1 MFNYTLDYI
10 NLIHISKITTNDI
23 KKKIT
28 YFFDGKIETQTFA
41 EQSDYDEAVDA
52 IVEAGLLLIGETYYN
67 KDRLSIVI
75 PNGLECTF
83 MFIGNVI
90 INHIYEDTSDV
101 DAVIAEIEPEFIEI
115 NGKWYQGKQLHIVKA
130 DKITLTIVYDFLGM
144 DSFTVTY
151 DDEAAFDEAIEK
163 IKSIGEGGGSG
174 PTPTPKTAKPTFS
187 PSAGSVPVGTSVTI
201 SCSDSGA
208 TIYYTTDGT
217 TPDETSSVYSS
228 PIAIPN
234 EGLTLKAVA
243 KAADKDLSSV
253 ASAHYTVSM
262 QTVAAPTFSPTGG
275 AVAAGSSI
283 IISCDTEGATIYYTT
298 DGTQPDTSS
307 SVYTDGVTVGT
318 TAFTLKAYAVKE
330 NMHDSAT
337 VSENYTVSL
346 DMVATPVI
354 SPNAGAVNKGTEV
367 SITCETAGAEIHY
380 TTDGSNPT
388 ASSPVYSAAF
398 TINTATTVKA
408 IGIKSGMDN
417 SSIASAVYSI
427 AKVATP
433 TFTPS
438 AGQIN
443 YGATVAIATAT
454 SGATIHYTTDGSA
467 PTSSSPVYS
476 DPIELTVATTIK
488 AIAVKSDMDDSA
500 VATAAYTIHMDTVA
514 TPTFSPSAGAVEIGT
529 SVTISCATS
538 GAEIHYTVDGTT
550 PSASSPVYSSA
561 ITIDAAKTIKAIAI
575 KTGMTNS
582 SVGSASYTIAKVAT
596 PNFSQ
601 PAGEVPSG
609 TEITITCSTSGA
621 TIHYTTDGTDPTS
634 SSPVYSAPIAITGA
648 TTLKAI
654 AVKANMADS
663 SIKSANYT
671 VAVVLTRYAGW
682 IINSRPI
689 GGITFDKALL
699 EGMEDLQTDTVAS
712 KETPA
717 NFKFTGTAGSTSNAR
732 PTWAYPA
739 QYGNCTEYFNGLGW
753 TSLTSPD
760 SDFSS
765 LTADIDGVTYNI
777 YTMTTKMAPNVG
789 EEYPWPFR

>member
-1 MFNYTLDYI
+1 MFNYEVNYT
-10 NLIHISKITTNDI
+10 NLIHISKITTNDY

-28 YFFDGKIETQTFA
+28 IYLDGGKLVTQTFA
-41 EQSDYDEAVDA
+41 DESEYQAKVADYEAILVQ
-52 IVEAGLLLIGETYYN
+52 IGTTYYN
-67 KDRLSIVI
+67 EDRISIVV
-75 PNGLECTF
+75 PNGKIVTF
-83 MFIGNVI
+83 HLIGNVVI
-90 INHIYEDTSDV
+90 QHEYEDVSDV
-101 DAVIAEIEPEFIEI
+101 DALIAKIEPNFIEI
-115 NGKWYQGKQLHIVKA
+115 NGKWYQGSQLHVVKA
-130 DKITLTIVYDFLGM
+130 DRITLTIVYDFLGM
-144 DSFTVTY
+144 DLFTVTY
-151 DDEAAFDEAIEK
+151 DDETAFDEAVEK

-330 NMHDSAT
+330 NMRDSAT

-346 DMVATPVI
+346 DMVSTPVI

-417 SSIASAVYSI
+417 SSIAVAAYTI
-427 AKVATP
+427 NKVATP
-433 TFTPS
+433 TFTPA

-443 YGATVAIATAT
+443 YGSSVAIATTT
-454 SGATIHYTTDGSA
+454 SGATIYYTTDGST
-467 PTSSSPVYS
+467 PSTSSTEYTA
-476 DPIELTVATTIK
+476 PIELTVATTIK

-500 VATAAYTIHMDTVA
+500 VASASYTIHMDSVA
-514 TPTFSPSAGAVEIGT
+514 TPTFSPSAGAVTIGT
-529 SVTISCATS
+529 EVSISCATS
-538 GAEIHYTVDGTT
+538 GAEIHYTTDGNT
-550 PSASSPVYSSA
+550 PSASSPVYSSPIA
-561 ITIDAAKTIKAIAI
+561 ISAATTIKAIGI
-575 KTGMTNS
+575 KSGMTNS
-582 SVGSASYTIAKVAT
+582 SVASASYTIAKVAT
-596 PNFSQ
+596 PTFS
-601 PAGEVPSG
+601 PAAGEVTSG
-609 TEITITCSTSGA
+609 TEVTISCSTSGA
-621 TIHYTTDGTDPTS
+621 TIHYTTDGSTPTS
-634 SSPVYSAPIAITGA
+634 SSPTYSAAIAITSS
-648 TTLKAI
+648 TTIKAI
-654 AVKANMADS
+654 AVKSDMADS
-663 SIKSANYT
+663 SVATAAYT

-682 IINSRPI
+682 VVNSRPI

-699 EGMEDLQTDTVAS
+699 EGMEDLQTDTVAD
-712 KETPA
+712 KATPA

-739 QYGNCTEYFNGLGW
+739 QYGDCTEYYNGLGW
-753 TSLTSPD
+753 TSLTSAE
-760 SDFSS
+760 SDFT
-765 LTADIDGVTYNI
+765 LKTADIDGVTYNI
-777 YTMTTKMAPNVG
+777 YIMTNKMAPDVG
-789 EEYPWPFR
+789 DEFPWPFR